1 MRIIVEVGSDSGII
15 HLMFDF
21 LKSLGSTFDKRS
33 CLGVDVG
40 TTSIKVVELTK
51 THGNPTLKNYGV
63 LESYGHLERLN
74 NAIQT
79 SALKMLDREMGE
91 LLNMLLRDL
100 KIGTTDVVASLPSFS
115 AFTALLDVPAMT
127 PQETAQAM
135 QYQARAFVPLPISEV
150 SIDWLPVGE
159 YEDNKGTKHQQI
171 FLVSVANE
179 QVRKYQRI
187 FNAAGLKL
195 RALEIEG
202 LSLARILT
210 TGDPTTTLIVDIG
223 ARSTAIAVAEK
234 GVLKYNVQTD
244 WAGGSLTQVIASSL
258 NINVKRAEE
267 LKKQKGLLGVGGE
280 YEISTLMM
288 PLLDVILSEVKRAK
302 DNYEKNYRGK
312 IERIIL
318 SGGGANLLGIQE
330 YVADQFRL
338 PTIKADPFNKVT
350 YPPEVAPLVKE
361 IGPTFAVALG
371 LGIKHFM

>member
-1 MRIIVEVGSDSGII
+1 M
-15 HLMFDF
+15 LDF
-21 LKSLGSTFDKRS
+21 LKSLGSTFGKRS
-33 CLGVDVG
+33 YLGVDVG
-40 TTSIKVVELTK
+40 TTSIKVVELTEAHGK
-51 THGNPTLKNYGV
+51 TALKNYGV

-79 SALKMLDREMGE
+79 SALKMLDRETGE
-91 LLNMLLRDL
+91 LLNILLKDL

-159 YEDNKGTKHQQI
+159 YEDDKGAKHQQI

-210 TGDPTTTLIVDIG
+210 TGDPTSTLIVDIG

-244 WAGGSLTQVIASSL
+244 WAGGSLTQAIASSL

-302 DNYEKNYRGK
+302 DNYEKNYSGK

-350 YPPEVAPLVKE
+350 YPPEVEPLVKE

-371 LGIKHFM
+371 LGIKHFI

>member
-1 MRIIVEVGSDSGII
+1 M
-15 HLMFDF
+15 LKFF
-21 LKSLGSTFDKRS
+21 KSLSSAFGKNGY
-33 CLGVDVG
+33 LGVDVG
-40 TTSIKVVELTK
+40 TTSVKVVELTEA
-51 THGNPTLKNYGV
+51 HGKPALKNYGV

-79 SALKMLDREMGE
+79 SSLKMLDRETGE
-91 LLNMLLRDL
+91 LLNMLLKNL
-100 KIGTTDVVASLPSFS
+100 KIGATDVIASLPSFS
-115 AFTALLDVPAMT
+115 AFTALLDVPIMS

-159 YEDNKGTKHQQI
+159 YEDDKGIKHQQI
-171 FLVSVANE
+171 FLVSVPNE
-179 QVRKYQRI
+179 QVKKYQRI

-210 TGDPTTTLIVDIG
+210 TGDPTSTLIVDIG
-223 ARSTAIAVAEK
+223 ARSTAIAVAER
-234 GVLKYNVQTD
+234 GILKYNVQTD
-244 WAGGSLTQVIASSL
+244 WAGGSLTQAIASSL

-318 SGGGANLLGIQE
+318 SGGGANLLGIE
-330 YVADQFRL
+330 KYVADQFKL
-338 PTIKADPFNKVT
+338 PAIKANPFNKVS
-350 YPPEVAPLVKE
+350 YSPEIEPLIKE

-371 LGIKHFM
+371 LGIKRFI